1 MYLFKLQKNF
11 DIKIEKNWML
21 LKTNSGTKMGK
32 FKDPFTLF
40 TIKNDKL
47 YILNN
52 CIYQVK
58 TTIRHGN
65 IVNTQKL
72 HNLWLLFWY

>member
-1 MYLFKLQKNF
+1 
-11 DIKIEKNWML
+11 ML

-47 YILNN
+47 YILNKKRLN
-52 CIYQVK
+52 LNHQMK
-58 TTIRHGN
+58 
-65 IVNTQKL
+65 KL
-72 HNLWLLFWY
+72 NLMRI